1 MNYQIDAEPLGG
13 KGTFSAN
20 GPSWASATVGPLSGY
35 KYFASEGGLRVPLII
50 AGVPGARPGA
60 VAPALT
66 HVNDIVPTLLEVVG
80 IPAHDGRY
88 GGRSVQA
95 LSGHSLL
102 ALMTGQA
109 SSVRRPDEVLGY
121 ELSGSAAL
129 FKGDYKLVKNIAPLG
144 DGQWRL
150 FHLRT
155 DPGETQDLR
164 QSQATVFAA
173 MQADYAQYAKDYGVL
188 PVPEG
193 FDLQKA
199 GLHYAVH
206 HYLLPKLRAAWQLW
220 LGLGLLLAAWLSW
233 RRVRR
238 RTRGR
243 ATS

>member
-1 MNYQIDAEPLGG
+1 
-13 KGTFSAN
+13 
-20 GPSWASATVGPLSGY
+20 
-35 KYFASEGGLRVPLII
+35 
-50 AGVPGARPGA
+50 
-60 VAPALT
+60 
-66 HVNDIVPTLLEVVG
+66 VPTLLDVVG
-80 IPAHDGRY
+80 IAPLDGHY
-88 GGRSVQA
+88 GGRRVQP

-102 ALMTGQA
+102 PLITGQA
-109 SSVRRPDEVLGY
+109 STVRGPDEVLGY
-121 ELSGSAAL
+121 EMAGSAAL

-206 HYLLPKLRAAWQLW
+206 HYLLPKLRAAWPLW
-220 LGLGLLLAAWLSW
+220 LGLGLLLAAWLWW

-238 RTRGR
+238 RTGSR
-243 ATS
+243 ATF